1 MNYESIP
8 SILLIIT
15 KVLQPKAE
23 EENLSLLTN
32 YFTEAS
38 SSIIVSLVFTTPLGY
53 TTKAKLEIQ

>member
-23 EENLSLLTN
+23 EENLSLLKN

-38 SSIIVSLVFTTPLGY
+38 ISIIVSLVFTTPLGY

>member
-15 KVLQPKAE
+15 KVLKPKAE
-23 EENLSLLTN
+23 EENLSLLKN

-38 SSIIVSLVFTTPLGY
+38 ISIIVSLVFTTPLGY